1 MVTEVVKTDHHSKKI
16 FHVLVI
22 GMIPKF
28 STCFAQQHISDNC
41 YPYCYTTPIVLNE
54 VVLLNP
60 TRYERKP
67 ALGSFQ

>member
-1 MVTEVVKTDHHSKKI
+1 M
-16 FHVLVI
+16 LVI